1 MKCWLLIVSLTFL
14 FACKKE
20 NDKGDGDGIK
30 EEDKQKAAAF
40 SSLIQKHSYKLT
52 KYYSKTPID
61 YDNTDDVVKQET
73 DLWPYVSAWLFDDA
87 YIFKPD
93 NNVDVEQNAEK
104 IPTDDADVI
113 HVRWSVAADTKGVRF
128 NFVGH
133 EYQYLVYYLES
144 FDDNKLIVWAK
155 WNENDVY
162 SEFTAVD

>member
-1 MKCWLLIVSLTFL
+1 MKCWLLIVSLTFM

-20 NDKGDGDGIK
+20 KNEGDGIK

-40 SSLIQKHSYKLT
+40 SALIQKHSYKLT

-61 YDNTDDVVKQET
+61 YDNTDEVVKHET

-87 YIFKPD
+87 YVFKAD
-93 NNVDVEQNAEK
+93 NNVDIEQNEVK

-113 HVRWSVAADTKGVRF
+113 HVRWSVAAYAKGVRF

-155 WNENDVY
+155 WNGNDVY
-162 SEFTAVD
+162 SEFTALD